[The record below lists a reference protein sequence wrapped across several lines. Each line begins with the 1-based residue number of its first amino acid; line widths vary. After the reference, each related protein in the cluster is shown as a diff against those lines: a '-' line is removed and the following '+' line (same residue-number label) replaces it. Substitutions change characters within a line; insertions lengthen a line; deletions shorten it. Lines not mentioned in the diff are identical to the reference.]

1 MKGNRYDFSGQKMPK
16 IVKFLEKELNVSV
29 DTRKTALPIINPS
42 QNILI
47 PDCEISSTGIAKL
60 LNLFEKDKNRVSMSS
75 KDRVR
80 HGIGHTQKKFDST
93 LYKRWQSEAISLCS

>member
-1 MKGNRYDFSGQKMPK
+1 MPK
-16 IVKFLEKELNVSV
+16 IVKFLEKEMDVSV
-29 DTRKTALPIINPS
+29 DHRKTALPIINPS

-60 LNLFEKDKNRVSMSS
+60 LNLFENNKNRVSMSS

-80 HGIGHTQKKFDST
+80 HGTGHTQKKFDST
-93 LYKRWQSEAISLCS
+93 FYKRWQSEAISLCS